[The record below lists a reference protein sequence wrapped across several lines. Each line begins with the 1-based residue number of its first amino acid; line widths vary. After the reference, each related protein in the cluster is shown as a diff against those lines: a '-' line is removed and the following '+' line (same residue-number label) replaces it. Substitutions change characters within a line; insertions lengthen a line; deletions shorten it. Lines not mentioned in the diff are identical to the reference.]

1 MKRSTACG
9 PAAKGRRVSSFC
21 CVRCRGLSLHWFDC
35 VNLMHVCGLLLHGI
49 SGISTLP
56 RGFLKCTCLFV
67 TFRVNLTS
75 VLLHHE
81 HLNYKLTLSVANTYA
96 TFCSIHLALPME
108 VWMTTSNSVLHII
121 AVSNLLWSFL
131 WNRHVAFV
139 FSSVSDFSKFLVLF
153 PVRRHWCVIW
163 VLEMFFKPLSCQNAA
178 NVHDVFAN
186 SPVVLRLAGM
196 SWV

>member
-21 CVRCRGLSLHWFDC
+21 CVWCRGLSLRWFDC

-56 RGFLKCTCLFV
+56 RGFLKCLFV
-67 TFRVNLTS
+67 TFRVNFTS

-81 HLNYKLTLSVANTYA
+81 HLGYKLTLSVANTYA

-108 VWMTTSNSVLHII
+108 VWMTTSNSILHII

-139 FSSVSDFSKFLVLF
+139 FSISLNSWFFFLSGIIDVLF
-153 PVRRHWCVIW
+153 GSWKCFLNLCPVKMLLMC
-163 VLEMFFKPLSCQNAA
+163 M
-178 NVHDVFAN
+178 
-186 SPVVLRLAGM
+186 M
-196 SWV
+196 SLQTALLCYV